1 MDKSAESL
9 VFPFSNVY
17 RRVLQKQDS
26 DASTPSKRLRNKT
39 TLKLDD
45 VAEPSMALVPCS
57 SSTATS
63 SKDAPSLKRQN
74 ASVAA
79 DLQNQSSFLK
89 DEEQELLER
98 MKQPAVVQR
107 RSKKKKQKMPGNK
120 TKGQVLKKKPAAAS
134 VSGTKKQENEADAS
148 KASQSPMKEN
158 ILEVVQKF

>member
-107 RSKKKKQKMPGNK
+107 RSKKKKKRCLA
-120 TKGQVLKKKPAAAS
+120 TKPRG
-134 VSGTKKQENEADAS
+134 
-148 KASQSPMKEN
+148 
-158 ILEVVQKF
+158 KF

>member
-63 SKDAPSLKRQN
+63 STDAPSLKRQN
-74 ASVAA
+74 AAVAA
-79 DLQNQSSFLK
+79 DLQKQSSFLK
-89 DEEQELLER
+89 DEEQELLEW
-98 MKQPAVVQR
+98 MKQPAIVQR
-107 RSKKKKQKMPGNK
+107 RSKKKKKKDAWQQNQGSSFEK
-120 TKGQVLKKKPAAAS
+120 TCSSFS
-134 VSGTKKQENEADAS
+134 VWHQEARE
-148 KASQSPMKEN
+148 
-158 ILEVVQKF
+158 